1 MKKNQLCHLF
11 LILLFLTILLSCS
24 QKKLAVKQLLITTK
38 EGQTY
43 SIDAEIARTQE
54 ERNFGFMERRKIPN
68 GTGMLFIFDC
78 HPKY

>member
-11 LILLFLTILLSCS
+11 LILLFLTTSLSCT
-24 QKKLAVKQLLITTK
+24 QKKLAVKQLIITTK

-54 ERNFGFMERRKIPN
+54 ERFQMGLVCFLFSNLIKNFHSG
-68 GTGMLFIFDC
+68 
-78 HPKY
+78 

>member
-11 LILLFLTILLSCS
+11 LILLFLTTLLSCS
-24 QKKLAVKQLLITTK
+24 QKKLAVKQLHITTK

-54 ERNFGFMERRKIPN
+54 ERNFGFMERKKIP
-68 GTGMLFIFDC
+68 
-78 HPKY
+78 